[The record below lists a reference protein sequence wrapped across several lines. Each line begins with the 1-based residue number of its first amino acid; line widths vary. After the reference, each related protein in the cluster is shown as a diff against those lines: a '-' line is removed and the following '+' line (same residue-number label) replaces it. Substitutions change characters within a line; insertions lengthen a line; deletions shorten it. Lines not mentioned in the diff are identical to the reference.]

1 MSAGVFQ
8 TSQAQY
14 AAHRIATFPVGMN
27 KHPAVRGYP
36 RIGLRASR
44 ELAGKF
50 VEAAALGF
58 MCGERSGITVLDVD
72 TTDEQV
78 LADALGRHGATP
90 IVVRTASGKWHA
102 WYRHSNE
109 RRRIRPWGGDLP
121 IDLLGT
127 GGFVIAPP
135 SATQRGRYEFI
146 QGSLD
151 DVASLPSMRG
161 LGASLYRSKVTVVP
175 DDALIAPD
183 TVAEDEPSLAVVSE
197 GRRNDTLFG
206 HCMRHAHHCDDR
218 DTLLEMARIF
228 NERCVP
234 PLQDGE
240 VIEIVDSARRYTA
253 RGENR
258 FGMTGSWLPTQTV
271 REMVADP
278 YLCTLVNF
286 LQAENRTG
294 HSWSR
299 TVWRSACAGLVE
311 GFRLPDA
318 RRSSGASLRWH
329 QNPAR
334 ATLRCIASV
343 LQSDEG
349 EKRERRCRL
358 RIAYPF
364 WLVWKKSAAAPEQCN
379 GKRHHEEHSHSRRRA
394 HAPLP
399 PPARVRSTM
408 HHANIAR
415 VPSLGARCVWFPPQG
430 SAAK

>member
-218 DTLLEMARIF
+218 DAMLEMARIF

-299 TVWRSACAGLVE
+299 TVWRGACAGPVE
-311 GFRLPDA
+311 GFRPPDA
-318 RRSSGASLRWH
+318 RRSSGASLRWY

-334 ATLRCIASV
+334 ATLRCTASV
-343 LQSDEG
+343 LQSREG
-349 EKRERRCRL
+349 GGARAKVSIEDSQPILAGLEKSPIRGGPG
-358 RIAYPF
+358 A
-364 WLVWKKSAAAPEQCN
+364 VQWKTT
-379 GKRHHEEHSHSRRRA
+379 SRRTQS
-394 HAPLP
+394 LP
-399 PPARVRSTM
+399 PPSACAAT
-408 HHANIAR
+408 AA
-415 VPSLGARCVWFPPQG
+415 GASPVNNASP
-430 SAAK
+430 